1 MIRILLLGSAVLVL
15 AFSLMSCNGQSTN
28 GTAIQQETITA
39 ANISLT
45 GLTVSPT
52 IVQRSEEVLILVEV
66 TNNGGTA
73 GTYLLNVDIDG
84 VQQINESV
92 IISDTTIKTFNYG
105 ISINKGG
112 TYNVTVGDMDTQ
124 FTVLP

>member
-1 MIRILLLGSAVLVL
+1 MIRILLLGSAVLIL
-15 AFSLMSCNGQSTN
+15 AFSFMSCTNQPVN
-28 GTAIQQETITA
+28 GTAIQQETVTA

-52 IVQRSEEVLILVEV
+52 IVQRGEEVLILVEV

-84 VQQINESV
+84 VQQIDESV
-92 IISDTTIKTFNYG
+92 TISGKTIKTFNYG

-112 TYNVTVGDMDTQ
+112 TYSVTVGDMDTQ